1 MSIESSRLEN
11 GLTVYTDHMP
21 GTHTGLVHVHVGVGG
36 LEGPKRDAGKAH
48 ALEHALH
55 LGTDEFIDAEAAE
68 HFVDAHGFTTN
79 AYTTNVQTAYHAQG
93 ERLDPLMRYLSQVM
107 LHPTFPAD
115 AVAKEMS
122 IIEEERLSSLTPETR
137 HDMTASYALFGG
149 SVARPIIGYRQPM
162 FSADMLRDFWS
173 RYYQVRAM
181 AVVAVGAFS
190 HEEVVA
196 SVEQYFDVFPEA
208 ATDKKRKA
216 LKVRINTAS
225 SGLILPRGE
234 SAYLTESLL
243 LSRELQES
251 FFSYD
256 PAYRIAMDAMERW
269 LSQEIREKRGLAY
282 GSSLLLSE
290 TTAPGAQTLLA
301 YTEASARNVRPIR
314 RLHQQLF
321 EIDSAGYSAEL
332 LRTKRAGH
340 LGMLL
345 RTLDGIEERSA
356 LHMDMLELGRA
367 PVSIETLVEAA
378 RDVSIGEV
386 CTAIDT
392 IIAHASTQQRHTH
405 VSAPKK
411 FLPNVDRIIR
421 DPSQRN

>member
-1 MSIESSRLEN
+1 MSIESSRLQN

-21 GTHTGLVHVHVGVGG
+21 GAHTGLVHVHVGIGG

-107 LHPTFPAD
+107 LHPTFPVD

-122 IIEEERLSSLTPETR
+122 IIEEERLSSLTPETK
-137 HDMTASYALFGG
+137 HDMAASYALFGS

-173 RYYQVRAM
+173 RYYRVRAM

-190 HEEVVA
+190 HEEVVE
-196 SVEQYFDVFPEA
+196 SVEQYFDAPLGDT
-208 ATDKKRKA
+208 TDKKRRA
-216 LKVRINTAS
+216 LNVRINTAS

-234 SAYLTESLL
+234 SAYLTESLP
-243 LSRELQES
+243 LSRELEEM

-282 GSSLLLSE
+282 GSSLLLS
-290 TTAPGAQTLLA
+290 
-301 YTEASARNVRPIR
+301 
-314 RLHQQLF
+314 
-321 EIDSAGYSAEL
+321 
-332 LRTKRAGH
+332 
-340 LGMLL
+340 
-345 RTLDGIEERSA
+345 
-356 LHMDMLELGRA
+356 
-367 PVSIETLVEAA
+367 
-378 RDVSIGEV
+378 
-386 CTAIDT
+386 
-392 IIAHASTQQRHTH
+392 
-405 VSAPKK
+405 
-411 FLPNVDRIIR
+411 
-421 DPSQRN
+421 